1 MSSNRHRC
9 LVIASLCLASACS
22 VPRWY
27 DYGFSPSPNEIE
39 VPSPGDS
46 SADLRVL
53 VSILGISRGEE
64 GKQPDRVEMRMRL
77 ENMGSTPAQL
87 LTDSFSLY
95 SADLQVFGPALVA
108 PAQIPP
114 VPSGGSATVD
124 IAFPLPDGRGPDEM
138 NLRGLNMRWTVAFGD
153 RRVTTGATFARTDWR
168 APYDDYPRVHVGVG
182 FGTVVH

>member
-1 MSSNRHRC
+1 MISNRLR
-9 LVIASLCLASACS
+9 LLCLAAPCLATACS

-53 VSILGISRGEE
+53 VTILGIARGQE
-64 GKQPDRVEMRMRL
+64 KQPDQVEVRMRM
-77 ENMGSTPAQL
+77 ENMGSTPARL
-87 LTDSFSLY
+87 ITDSFALY
-95 SADLQVFGPALVA
+95 SADLQLFGPAVVV
-108 PAQIPP
+108 PHDVPP
-114 VPSGGSATVD
+114 VPAGGSATVD
-124 IAFPLPDGRGPDEM
+124 IAFPLPDGRGPDDM

-153 RRVTTGATFARTDWR
+153 RHVTTGATFSRTDWR

-182 FGTVVH
+182 FGTVIH